1 MSTPVASSTSKDPTN
16 FSVDSLP
23 QVIMIVFA
31 IVVLFVTLAAFAICF
46 FKLRRDK
53 KRERRRKALAGDR
66 VSASPA
72 HVLHIQQK
80 PELDAQQTRH
90 EMATDD
96 RIFEL
101 QGEDRCQELLGEE
114 TDVTIQGRLHE
125 LRGEEHAKEL
135 DSSHEQ

>member
-1 MSTPVASSTSKDPTN
+1 MID
-16 FSVDSLP
+16 FSVDTFPVAFL
-23 QVIMIVFA
+23 VIFA
-31 IVVLFVTLAAFAICF
+31 IVVLILILAVFAISF

-53 KRERRRKALAGDR
+53 KRERRNKALAADR
-66 VSASPA
+66 ISASPA
-72 HVLHIQQK
+72 HVLYIQQK

-90 EMATDD
+90 EIATDG
-96 RIFEL
+96 RIREL

-114 TDVTIQGRLHE
+114 TDVAFPGRLQE

>member
-1 MSTPVASSTSKDPTN
+1 MSTPVASSTSKDPTD
-16 FSVDSLP
+16 FSVDTLP
-23 QVIMIVFA
+23 QVIMIIFA

-53 KRERRRKALAGDR
+53 KRERRRKALAGHQI
-66 VSASPA
+66 SASPA
-72 HVLHIQQK
+72 HVLHIQEK
-80 PELDAQQTRH
+80 PELDAQQMRH

-114 TDVTIQGRLHE
+114 MDVTFQGRLHE

-135 DSSHEQ
+135 DFSHEQ